1 MIRWSCAQEAP
12 RPRALQL
19 TPWHKAFD
27 TEALPPDERAEY
39 WRDAVQQAFT
49 RFEIR
54 THDEGAVR
62 GSLWLASVGAVH
74 IGHVEAGP
82 QRMTRTRGTIANDSS
97 AALIVSLQEAG
108 NSVVAQD
115 GRETLLTPG
124 EIVLVDSRR
133 PFLRDFPGGFRQNIA
148 AIPLEMLDVPD
159 AYLARVIGRA
169 YPATH
174 DIGGILASFVSRL
187 ALAAESNACL
197 SGTHHYLERG
207 MVDVLTA
214 LGAHEGRLGADV
226 SPTAEETLRLLVR
239 GYIRTHLNDPD
250 LSPAL
255 IAAAHHV
262 SVRYLH
268 KLFQDEDL
276 TVGRSIRRQRLE
288 AGLDDLTRP
297 ELAGLTVETIA
308 RRRGF
313 AGPAHFSRVFR
324 ATYGV
329 SPASWRRMAAART
342 PPHA

>member
-1 MIRWSCAQEAP
+1 MIEAF
-12 RPRALQL
+12 
-19 TPWHKAFD
+19 H
-27 TEALPPDERAEY
+27 TETLPPDERAEY

-62 GSLWLASVGAVH
+62 GSLWLASVGAVR

-82 QRMTRTRGTIANDSS
+82 QRMTRTRGTIANDSG
-97 AALIVSLQEAG
+97 ATLIVSLQEAG
-108 NSVVAQD
+108 SSVVAQD
-115 GRETLLTPG
+115 GRETLLSSG
-124 EIVLVDSRR
+124 ELVLVDSRR

-187 ALAAESNACL
+187 ARAAESDAYV
-197 SGTHHYLERG
+197 SGTNHHLERG
-207 MVDVLTA
+207 MVDVVTA
-214 LGAHEGRLGADV
+214 LVAHEGRLDADV
-226 SPTAEETLRLLVR
+226 SPTAEETLRLLV
-239 GYIRTHLNDPD
+239 GDYIRTHLGDPA
-250 LSPAL
+250 LSPAM
-255 IAAAHHV
+255 IAAAHRV

-268 KLFQDEDL
+268 KLFQEEDL

-288 AGLDDLTRP
+288 ACLDDLARP

-313 AGPAHFSRVFR
+313 AGPAQFSRIFR
-324 ATYGV
+324 AAYGV
-329 SPASWRRMAAART
+329 SPASWRHMAAAGT
-342 PPHA
+342 PRRA